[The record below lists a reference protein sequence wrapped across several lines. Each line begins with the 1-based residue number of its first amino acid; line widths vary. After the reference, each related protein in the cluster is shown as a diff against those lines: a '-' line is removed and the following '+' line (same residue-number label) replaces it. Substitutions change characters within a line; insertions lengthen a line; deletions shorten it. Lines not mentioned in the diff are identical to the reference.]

1 MIFKSK
7 LSFTPISHTAKE
19 LGANMLNKLIS
30 KFIILSIILTL
41 GLPQT
46 VFAYIGPGTGLSA
59 IGSFLAVLVGIIVAF
74 LGFLW
79 YPIKRLFGKKKSQEP
94 NQINIEEE

>member
-1 MIFKSK
+1 
-7 LSFTPISHTAKE
+7 
-19 LGANMLNKLIS
+19 MLHKMS
-30 KFIILSIILTL
+30 GKIIMLSIILVAC
-41 GLPQT
+41 LPET

-59 IGSFLAVLVGIIVAF
+59 IGSFLAILAGIVVAF

-94 NQINIEEE
+94 DQSKNTQ

>member
-1 MIFKSK
+1 
-7 LSFTPISHTAKE
+7 
-19 LGANMLNKLIS
+19 MLNKKIN
-30 KFIILSIILTL
+30 KFIMASMILTL
-41 GLPQT
+41 CLPQT
-46 VFAYIGPGTGLSA
+46 AFAYLGPGTGLSA

-94 NQINIEEE
+94 DQFKTKK

>member
-1 MIFKSK
+1 
-7 LSFTPISHTAKE
+7 
-19 LGANMLNKLIS
+19 MLNKIS
-30 KFIILSIILTL
+30 GKFIMSLIILVAC
-41 GLPQT
+41 LPQT

-59 IGSFLAVLVGIIVAF
+59 IGSFLAVLAGIVVAF

-94 NQINIEEE
+94 DQDKNK

>member
-1 MIFKSK
+1 
-7 LSFTPISHTAKE
+7 
-19 LGANMLNKLIS
+19 MLNKIS
-30 KFIILSIILTL
+30 GKFIMSLIILVAY
-41 GLPQT
+41 LPQT

-59 IGSFLAVLVGIIVAF
+59 IGSFLAVLAGIVVAF

-94 NQINIEEE
+94 DQDKNK